1 MMRRMR
7 SGLVT
12 ASAATTPTDAISG
25 RMKMR
30 SFTPEK
36 NSAPSR
42 ISTRIIAVPRSRP
55 ASTVP
60 ITSAPTGTTG
70 MNTWRHRPSSV
81 CLRNST

>member
-12 ASAATTPTDAISG
+12 ASAATTPIEASSG

-36 NSAPSR
+36 NSAPST

-55 ASTVP
+55 ASTVE
-60 ITSAPTGTTG
+60 ITRAPTGTTG
-70 MNTWRHRPSSV
+70 MNTCRQSPSSV